1 MAGMRLLQFLQTPA
15 GEEVAEGTLGGLI
28 AGASQLGSDQ
38 PLSQTALETAA
49 AIAGG
54 IGMGMLGRRIGAGLG
69 KKIHKDALS
78 DQEGMVATIGRLA
91 GQETTGEGMQQLMRQ
106 GRGVVERDLRQGAAR
121 EMVAEAMSDPIGFKQ
136 RYKTDPLEF
145 VQMVEAYDLVGQRA
159 VDGLDEGIAKMRD
172 RVMRSGAEEATTPQS
187 QEVLRQIGDFI
198 GGTVEKPIPVT
209 GEHIGRAAGRFIGDE
224 VGILGGLAAGSML
237 SQALGIESP
246 KDRKIRELEA
256 KLNGRAA

>member
-69 KKIHKDALS
+69 KKIHKDPLS
-78 DQEGMVATIGRLA
+78 DQEGMMATIGRMT
-91 GQETTGEGMQQLMRQ
+91 GQETMGEGMQQTLRQ
-106 GRGVVERDLRQGAAR
+106 GRGMMEEQLRKKAAQEMAAEATRDPAGFFQRYQKDPQEFLREVDLYNLIGRRAAGGIDEFIEKVGDEFRKDAAEETTSPQAR
-121 EMVAEAMSDPIGFKQ
+121 EM
-136 RYKTDPLEF
+136 L
-145 VQMVEAYDLVGQRA
+145 GQ
-159 VDGLDEGIAKMRD
+159 L
-172 RVMRSGAEEATTPQS
+172 
-187 QEVLRQIGDFI
+187 GDFWL
-198 GGTVEKPIPVT
+198 GGKEKPLAVT